1 MTGSSTR
8 FIQTV
13 AKHSY
18 FIFKV
23 ILKLILNFLEFSTFF
38 YNILNEIKKKIKRF
52 LKRPHH
58 IIKSYLFKKQFFNNL
73 IIQVNVLQ

>member
-38 YNILNEIKKKIKRF
+38 YNILNEIKKNKALSEKTS
-52 LKRPHH
+52 
-58 IIKSYLFKKQFFNNL
+58 SYY
-73 IIQVNVLQ
+73 

>member
-38 YNILNEIKKKIKRF
+38 YNILNEIKKINKALSEKTS
-52 LKRPHH
+52 
-58 IIKSYLFKKQFFNNL
+58 SYY
-73 IIQVNVLQ
+73 